1 MELRGLLPSQ
11 LEREVAAARK
21 PGGHLPAVSDDGGTP
36 FAVVVIPVDD
46 KPGDQSAAIAVNLEA
61 PERFELLIKKSHA
74 QSSN

>member
-1 MELRGLLPSQ
+1 MELRGLLLSQ

-46 KPGDQSAAIAVNLEA
+46 KLAIKAAVNLEA
-61 PERFELLIKKSHA
+61 PERFELLMKKSHA